1 MTRMDLKDP
10 LRVYS
15 EQEGDFAV
23 YHCLSGETVIQPGPE
38 SFDFSPVTLRAGQ
51 TVLVPS
57 EVNDFLLLPSKA
69 GTTLLEAISPR
80 RLTPDSYTGS
90 TSEPETPD
98 PHVRNWN

>member
-1 MTRMDLKDP
+1 MDLNDP

-15 EQEGDFAV
+15 EEAGDFAV
-23 YHCLSGETVIQPGPE
+23 YHCLSGETVIQPGPM
-38 SFDFSPVTLRAGQ
+38 SGDFSQVTLRAGQ

-57 EVNDFLLLPSKA
+57 EVNDYLLLPSKA
-69 GTTLLEAISPR
+69 GTTILEALVKR

-90 TSEPETPD
+90 TDEPDTPD